1 MLRLLLVSTLVA
13 MLGISAGCSKHGS
26 DMPDLGT
33 VQGTITLDGKPLA
46 GVSIYFK
53 PDIGR
58 QSMAQSDAEGK
69 YEAFYLIDEKGVKLG
84 PCTVN
89 VEWGP
94 EGSGPSIPAKYG
106 SQSELKFDV
115 KSGKNTFDIPMTS
128 G

>member
-1 MLRLLLVSTLVA
+1 MVRLFLVSAFVA
-13 MLGISAGCSKHGS
+13 VLGTSLGCSKHGS

-33 VQGTITLDGKPLA
+33 VHGTITLDGKPLA

-53 PDIGR
+53 PDLGR
-58 QSMAQSDAEGK
+58 QSIAKSDAEGN
-69 YEAFYLIDEKGVKLG
+69 YEAFYLIDEKGVKVG
-84 PCTVN
+84 PCTAT

-94 EGSGPSIPAKYG
+94 DDSGPAIPAKYR

-115 KSGKNTFDIPMTS
+115 KSGKNTFNIEMKS

>member
-1 MLRLLLVSTLVA
+1 MVRLLLVSMLAA

-33 VQGTITLDGKPLA
+33 VQGTITLDGKPLP

-58 QSMAQSDAEGK
+58 QSIAKSDAEGN
-69 YEAFYLIDEKGVKLG
+69 YEAFYLLDEKGVKVG
-84 PCTVN
+84 PCTAT

-94 EGSGPSIPAKYG
+94 DDSGPAIPLKYG
-106 SQSELKFDV
+106 HQSELKLDV
-115 KSGKNTFDIPMTS
+115 KSGENTFDIPMTS